1 MRIEKAGSEL
11 SRRRDN
17 SDPSRR
23 IDNYGT
29 Y

>member
-1 MRIEKAGSEL
+1 MMIEKAGSEL

-17 SDPSRR
+17 FDPSRR
-23 IDNYGT
+23 IDKYGT